1 MYLDVCT
8 GVSIAKLLTAFIQGE
23 SCDEWPNQ
31 KNEGAKMQACQ
42 VMKRTRFCIYFLSG
56 VVKFVHG
63 FFLLLLSN
71 W

>member
-1 MYLDVCT
+1 MCT

-42 VMKRTRFCIYFLSG
+42 VMKRTRFYIYFLSG

-63 FFLLLLSN
+63 FFFVVA
-71 W
+71 